1 MVEITGVEKG
11 SPAEKA
17 GIKKGHYLISVG
29 DKKTA
34 DVLDYRL
41 SMCDKSLTLGLARD
55 GEEFSVRIRKGEY
68 DDIGLDFA
76 TYLMD
81 EKRRCANNCIFCFI
95 DQNPCGMRESIYFK
109 DDDSRLSFLQG
120 NYITLTNLGERDI
133 RRIIDMKMSP
143 VNISVHALNPEL
155 RVKILRNKNAGKVLA
170 YLKMLDD
177 GRINMNC
184 QIVLC
189 RGINDGAELD
199 RSMRELA
206 EYKNVHSASIVPAG
220 LTRYRDGLDPLT
232 AFTPDEAGKVIDQVD
247 AFAAECVKKRGER
260 IFYCGDELYIRAGRE
275 LPGGEYYGDYTQSEN
290 GVGMITS
297 TKEEYLDA
305 LDLCEEEPEP
315 EEISMATGVAAYGLI
330 RFLADETMKKF
341 PQIKINVYKI
351 INHFFGE
358 SVTVAGL
365 VTGKDLSEQVSGKP
379 IGQRMLISEHMLRHG
394 GDLFLCGMSIDELSE
409 KLGVPV
415 TPCPDDGYELFER
428 VIGNIK

>member
-1 MVEITGVEKG
+1 
-11 SPAEKA
+11 
-17 GIKKGHYLISVG
+17 
-29 DKKTA
+29 
-34 DVLDYRL
+34 
-41 SMCDKSLTLGLARD
+41 
-55 GEEFSVRIRKGEY
+55 
-68 DDIGLDFA
+68 
-76 TYLMD
+76 
-81 EKRRCANNCIFCFI
+81 
-95 DQNPCGMRESIYFK
+95 
-109 DDDSRLSFLQG
+109 
-120 NYITLTNLGERDI
+120 
-133 RRIIDMKMSP
+133 MKMSP
-143 VNISVHALNPEL
+143 VNISVHAMNPEL
-155 RVKILRNKNAGKVLA
+155 RVKMLRNKNAGKVLA

-220 LTRYRDGLDPLT
+220 LTRYRDGLYPLT
-232 AFTPDEAGKVIDQVD
+232 AFTPDEAGKVIDQVE
-247 AFAAECVKKRGER
+247 AFAAECEKKRGER

-275 LPGGEYYGDYTQSEN
+275 LPGGEYYGDYTQIEN

-415 TPCPDDGYELFER
+415 TPCPDDGYEFFER